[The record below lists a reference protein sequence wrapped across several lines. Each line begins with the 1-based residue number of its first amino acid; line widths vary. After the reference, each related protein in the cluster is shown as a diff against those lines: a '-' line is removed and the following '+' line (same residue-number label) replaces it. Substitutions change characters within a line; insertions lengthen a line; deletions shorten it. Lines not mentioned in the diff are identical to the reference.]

1 MKIYLI
7 VAAGGA
13 LGAMAR
19 YGTDTVVGRWTGLGF
34 PWGTVTVNLVG
45 SLVLGLLIGAAVH
58 GLHLGHEARALA
70 VTGFLGAFTTF
81 STFSLNTVTLIERG
95 DTVAAFGYVLGSVT
109 FGVGLFFLGLRA
121 WRLVV

>member
-1 MKIYLI
+1 MKMYLI

-19 YGTDTVVGRWTGLGF
+19 YGTDSVVSRWTGAGF
-34 PWGTVTVNLVG
+34 PWGTVTVNLLG
-45 SLVLGLLIGAAVH
+45 SLVLGLLIGATIH
-58 GLHLGHEARALA
+58 GLQLGQETRALV

-95 DTVAAFGYVLGSVT
+95 DTGAALGYVLGSVV
-109 FGVGLFFLGLRA
+109 FGIGLFFVGLRA
-121 WRLVV
+121 WRLLA

>member
-19 YGTDTVVGRWTGLGF
+19 YGTDSMVGRWTGLGF

-58 GLHLGHEARALA
+58 GLHLGQEMRALV

-81 STFSLNTVTLIERG
+81 STFSLNTVTLLERG
-95 DTVAAFGYVLGSVT
+95 DTGAAFGYVLGSVV
-109 FGVGLFFLGLRA
+109 FGVGLFFIGLRA
-121 WRLVV
+121 WRLLA